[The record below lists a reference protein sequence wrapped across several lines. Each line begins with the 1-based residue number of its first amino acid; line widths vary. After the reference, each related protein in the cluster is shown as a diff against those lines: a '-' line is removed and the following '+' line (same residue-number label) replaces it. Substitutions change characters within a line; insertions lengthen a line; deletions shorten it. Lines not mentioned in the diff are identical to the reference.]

1 MRKQIKK
8 MFSAVVTACL
18 SLGLVFNA
26 GVMTAKADSSS
37 WNFKNS
43 NFKSLGTVSSTVTVD
58 GLTLVATSSKTM
70 SVVADNQ
77 TADGTEYTYALAL
90 GGGGST
96 SYRAVKVPVSG
107 SDTIKVVLRSTGS
120 STRTLVVADSKGNQ
134 LGTMSAGSSASLQS
148 YSYSGSSGYV
158 YLYSS
163 GSGIN
168 LYKIQVDSKSASSGS
183 EGSSSSGSSSSSSSG
198 ASGSVSWNFKDAD
211 FKNLG
216 KISSNTTV
224 NNLTLTASSSK
235 TMEVKSDT
243 VTVSGTQYTYALAL
257 SGTGSTSSRSV
268 MIPVSGACTIKV
280 VLRSSGSSARTLVI
294 TDAKGNQ
301 LGTLN
306 AAADA
311 SLGTF
316 NYTGSAGN
324 IYLYSSNSGINLYK
338 IQVDGG
344 VSGSSSSSSGSSSG
358 SSTSGSSTSSGSSS
372 SSGSTSSSS
381 SGSQIIVKNGGTT
394 LEAAVKSA
402 KKGTTI
408 VIDGTVK
415 SGAVSLPAG
424 VNISGK
430 NNATIDFSQTSGS
443 SGRGI
448 TLSGNGST
456 IENITVKNAADNG
469 IFISGSNNTLKYVT
483 CCYNKDAGFQVSN
496 GGANNKFYNC
506 TSHHNADAKGENADG
521 FAVKL
526 HSGEGNYFENC
537 IAEYNSDDGW
547 DCYAAHG
554 AVTLVNCQAN
564 YNGYCDGIYGD
575 GNGFKMGGV
584 DNKTSGVAAHLDPLN
599 HVLIGCSAKGNYA
612 NGFDRNNQSGVVT
625 MKNCTADSNKGKNYN
640 WPLTG
645 KPSALGYEVTFGK
658 AIIQDC
664 VSKNGTNN
672 IKGATLKGTCS
683 GF

>member
-8 MFSAVVTACL
+8 MFSMVAALCMTF
-18 SLGLVFNA
+18 GLVLNSGA
-26 GVMTAKADSSS
+26 ATAKADSVS

-43 NFKSLGTVSSTVTVD
+43 NFKNLGTISSTVTVD
-58 GLTLVATSSKTM
+58 GLSLIATSSKTM
-70 SVVADNQ
+70 SVVSDSR
-77 TADGTEYTYALAL
+77 TVDGVSYTHALAL

-107 SDTIKVVLRSTGS
+107 SDTVKVVLRSTGT
-120 STRTLVVADSKGNQ
+120 STRTLVVADASGKQ
-134 LGTMSAGSSASLQS
+134 LGTMSAGSAASLQS
-148 YSYSGSSGYV
+148 YSYSGSAGYI

-168 LYKIQVDSKSASSGS
+168 LYKIQVDSKSGGTGTSTGS
-183 EGSSSSGSSSSSSSG
+183 TGTGTSTGSTGTGST
-198 ASGSVSWNFKDAD
+198 ATSVSWNFKDAG
-211 FKNLG
+211 FKSLG
-216 KISSNTTV
+216 EISSSVTV
-224 NNLTLTASSSK
+224 DNLTLLANSSK
-235 TMEVKSDT
+235 KMSVKSETAT
-243 VTVSGTQYTYALAL
+243 VDGVSYTYTLALGGSGT
-257 SGTGSTSSRSV
+257 TSYRAV
-268 MIPVSGACTIKV
+268 KVPVSGASTVKV
-280 VLRSSGSSARTLVI
+280 VLRSSGSSARTLVVA
-294 TDAKGNQ
+294 DASGKQ
-301 LGTLN
+301 LGTISAPAT
-306 AAADA
+306 AA
-311 SLGTF
+311 SGSF
-316 NYTGSAGN
+316 KYTGSAGY
-324 IYLYSSNSGINLYK
+324 IYLYSSGSGINIYK
-338 IQVDGG
+338 IQVDG
-344 VSGSSSSSSGSSSG
+344 
-358 SSTSGSSTSSGSSS
+358 
-372 SSGSTSSSS
+372 SSGSTSGGSGGSGGSDSGS
-381 SGSQIIVKNGGTT
+381 SGGSGSTGTEIVVKSGGTSLATAVKN
-394 LEAAVKSA
+394 AKS
-402 KKGTTI
+402 GTTI

-424 VNISGK
+424 VNISGR

-443 SGRGI
+443 TGRGI
-448 TLSGNGST
+448 TIAGNGST
-456 IENITVKNAADNG
+456 VQNITVKNASDNG
-469 IFISGSNNTLKYVT
+469 IYITGSKNTFKYVV

-496 GGANNKFYNC
+496 GGADNKFYNC

-537 IAEYNSDDGW
+537 VAEYNSDDGW

-554 AVTLVNCQAN
+554 AVKLVNCQAN
-564 YNGYCDGIYGD
+564 YNGYCNGIYGD

-625 MKNCTADSNKGKNYN
+625 MQNCVADSNKGKNYN

-645 KPSALGYEVTFGK
+645 TPSALGYQVTFGK

-664 VSKNGTNN
+664 VSKNGSNN
-672 IKGATLKGTCS
+672 IKGATLKGTCT

>member
-18 SLGLVFNA
+18 TLGLVLNTSVA
-26 GVMTAKADSSS
+26 TAKADSSS

-43 NFKSLGTVSSTVTVD
+43 EFKNLGTISSTVTVD

-70 SVVADNQ
+70 SVVSDSQ
-77 TADGTEYTYALAL
+77 TVDGTAYSHALAL

-107 SDTIKVVLRSTGS
+107 TDTIKVVLKSTGTS
-120 STRTLVVADSKGNQ
+120 SRTLVVADAKGNT
-134 LGTMSAGSSASLQS
+134 LGTLTAAATASLQS
-148 YSYSGSSGYV
+148 YSYSGASGYV

-168 LYKIQVDSKSASSGS
+168 LYKIQVDSKSST
-183 EGSSSSGSSSSSSSG
+183 GSSTGSTGSDSSTSGSSST
-198 ASGSVSWNFKDAD
+198 SWNFKDNG
-211 FKNLG
+211 FKSLG
-216 KISSNTTV
+216 TISSNVTV
-224 NNLTLTASSSK
+224 DNLTLVASSSK
-235 TMEVKSDT
+235 TMSVKSES
-243 VTVSGTQYTYALAL
+243 VTVDGTQYTYALAL
-257 SGTGSTSSRSV
+257 GGTGDTTYRAV
-268 MIPVSGACTIKV
+268 KVPVSGASTIKV
-280 VLRSSGSSARTLVI
+280 VLRSSGSSTRTLVVA
-294 TDAKGNQ
+294 DASGKQ
-301 LGTLN
+301 LGTIS
-306 AAADA
+306 AGSTA
-311 SLGTF
+311 STGSYK
-316 NYTGSAGN
+316 YTGSAGYV
-324 IYLYSSNSGINLYK
+324 YLYSSGSGINLYK
-338 IQVDGG
+338 IQVDGSQSD
-344 VSGSSSSSSGSSSG
+344 SGSSGSSDTGSGTGSSTGSDTGSSGTGSGSTG
-358 SSTSGSSTSSGSSS
+358 SSTSTGTE
-372 SSGSTSSSS
+372 
-381 SGSQIIVKNGGTT
+381 IIVKNGGTT
-394 LEAAVKSA
+394 LATAVKNA

-408 VIDGTVK
+408 VIDGTIK

-424 VNISGK
+424 VNITGK

-448 TLSGNGST
+448 TISGDGST

-554 AVTLVNCQAN
+554 AVKLVNCQAN

-625 MKNCTADSNKGKNYN
+625 MQNCVADSNKGKNYN

-672 IKGATLKGTCS
+672 IKGATLKGTCT